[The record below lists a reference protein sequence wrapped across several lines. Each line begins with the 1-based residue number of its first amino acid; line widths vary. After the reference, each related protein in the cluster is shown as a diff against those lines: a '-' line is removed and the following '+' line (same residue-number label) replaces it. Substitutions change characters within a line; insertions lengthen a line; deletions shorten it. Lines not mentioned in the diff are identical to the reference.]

1 MVSVRGTRAQAR
13 PFSYFDAFI
22 KTFSDSYDAVA
33 NENGYINV
41 AVAQNN
47 LTVDMMHERTCRALA
62 VESPVNTAA
71 YDDMKGTMRL
81 KSAMAAHMTK
91 RLCAGNTNVS
101 AGDLVLSAGAG
112 AVIENLVFSISD
124 EGEQVIIPAPY
135 YPAFPNDLRARLGV
149 STVPCYSA
157 VAGPDGSTLP
167 TAQDYAEL
175 LDAQHKKGNGKCVAI
190 LLANP
195 GNPTGVVY
203 SAEQLKETIAW
214 AVENK
219 IHVIS
224 DEIYA
229 CSIFAE
235 TCEHAFVSA
244 ISIVSEMIA
253 EAKDDGK
260 LAIAADYSN
269 YVHVIYGMSKDFC
282 TSGYRVGT
290 LWTQNQAIHRALDN
304 VSYFCA
310 IPGPFQHA
318 LSLVLEDEKFLHAF
332 FVENQK
338 RLRRQFDIV
347 LEEFRGFPSSKDS
360 AQPYTPSIIPSAG
373 MFVYFSL
380 SHLLPPNP
388 TFEQEQ
394 ALWQHVYDAAKV
406 VLTPGADCASRH
418 PGWFRMCFAAVSP
431 DTLRVAI
438 RRVVNACK
446 SFDISREQ

>member
-62 VESPVNTAA
+62 VESPVNAAA

-253 EAKDDGK
+253 EAKERRETGHRCGLFK
-260 LAIAADYSN
+260 LRARHLW
-269 YVHVIYGMSKDFC
+269 HVKRFLYIWLS
-282 TSGYRVGT
+282 SGD
-290 LWTQNQAIHRALDN
+290 ALDSKSGN
-304 VSYFCA
+304 PSRFGQCIIFLRDTWTIPARAVPCA
-310 IPGPFQHA
+310 
-318 LSLVLEDEKFLHAF
+318 
-332 FVENQK
+332 
-338 RLRRQFDIV
+338 
-347 LEEFRGFPSSKDS
+347 RG
-360 AQPYTPSIIPSAG
+360 
-373 MFVYFSL
+373 
-380 SHLLPPNP
+380 
-388 TFEQEQ
+388 
-394 ALWQHVYDAAKV
+394 
-406 VLTPGADCASRH
+406 
-418 PGWFRMCFAAVSP
+418 
-431 DTLRVAI
+431 
-438 RRVVNACK
+438 
-446 SFDISREQ
+446 